1 MRWSSSP
8 ERTLRGVSRPHFN
21 FFTFVGLDTA
31 DKHRLL
37 DQRLIPE
44 ANCQVAG
51 IYFQSK
57 NTKKLLRFCLDFKR
71 IRLSYC
77 VGKRRKDTWRKGFFP
92 PGIAIA

>member
-1 MRWSSSP
+1 MWWSSSP

-51 IYFQSK
+51 YLFSVQEYQKVVKILF
-57 NTKKLLRFCLDFKR
+57 RF
-71 IRLSYC
+71 
-77 VGKRRKDTWRKGFFP
+77 
-92 PGIAIA
+92 